1 MTEQITSVH
10 IKQINKWINKNKM
23 TAKEFLEGKTL
34 TAVETV
40 DTVIINLVIEDAVYG
55 MDVDTS
61 NIQEGT
67 LLTRT
72 EDFTVENDTLTA
84 NELSVDLSTTN
95 MLGGREI

>member
-1 MTEQITSVH
+1 
-10 IKQINKWINKNKM
+10 M

-40 DTVIINLVIEDAVYG
+40 ETLIIHLVIEEAVYG
-55 MDVDTS
+55 LDVDTS
-61 NIQEGT
+61 GIEGGT
-67 LLTRT
+67 QLTRT

>member
-1 MTEQITSVH
+1 
-10 IKQINKWINKNKM
+10 M

>member
-1 MTEQITSVH
+1 MPYIIDSITAQT
-10 IKQINKWINKNKM
+10 I
-23 TAKEFLEGKTL
+23 
-34 TAVETV
+34 TV
-40 DTVIINLVIEDAVYG
+40 DGNPVEGFTYYNNETSGSATTINWSEASV
-55 MDVDTS
+55 
-61 NIQEGT
+61 

>member
-1 MTEQITSVH
+1 
-10 IKQINKWINKNKM
+10 M

-40 DTVIINLVIEDAVYG
+40 ETLIINLVIEDAVYG

>member
-1 MTEQITSVH
+1 
-10 IKQINKWINKNKM
+10 M

-95 MLGGREI
+95 MLGGIEI